1 LIERR
6 PDVLAAQRA
15 YQAAHKRVDSA
26 NKDRLPKFSL
36 TASYGTSS
44 DELENV
50 LDINNNI
57 WNLAAN
63 LTKPIFDAGKIKSQV
78 QRAKAQREQAKY
90 KYVQTTL
97 QAFAEVETAL
107 AAETFLAKQET
118 ALSNAAKEANEAEK
132 LAQDDYLAGLAGLVT
147 VLESQRRVFD
157 AKRSLIDLQNLRL
170 QNRIDLYL
178 ALGGEFAQPES
189 NSKKE

>member
-1 LIERR
+1 M
-6 PDVLAAQRA
+6 
-15 YQAAHKRVDSA
+15 
-26 NKDRLPKFSL
+26 
-36 TASYGTSS
+36 
-44 DELENV
+44 
-50 LDINNNI
+50 DINNNI

-90 KYVQTTL
+90 QYVQTTL

-107 AAETFLAKQET
+107 AAETYLVKQVT
-118 ALSNAAKEANEAEK
+118 ALSDAAKEANEAEK
-132 LAQDDYLAGLAGLVT
+132 LAQEDYLAGLAGLVT

-178 ALGGEFAQPES
+178 ALGGEFTQPES
-189 NSKKE
+189 NSEKE